1 MTPLELEALRKA
13 LEPINR
19 ANEAARRE
27 YELLPIAFA
36 GHHPLCAWPRC
47 YTHARGPR
55 QRYCPQHIAARRKLN
70 AVADQHPSTDY
81 RGAVNA

>member
-1 MTPLELEALRKA
+1 MNHAELRTLAADLRRWNA
-13 LEPINR
+13 R
-19 ANEAARRE
+19 NEASRRE
-27 YELLPIAFA
+27 YDLLPIAFA

-47 YTHARGPR
+47 HTHARGPR

-81 RGAVNA
+81 RAGSNA

>member
-1 MTPLELEALRKA
+1 MTHAELRALAADLRRWNA
-13 LEPINR
+13 
-19 ANEAARRE
+19 ANEAARAE

-47 YTHARGPR
+47 HTHARGTR
-55 QRYCPQHIAARRKLN
+55 QRYCPAHIAARRKLN